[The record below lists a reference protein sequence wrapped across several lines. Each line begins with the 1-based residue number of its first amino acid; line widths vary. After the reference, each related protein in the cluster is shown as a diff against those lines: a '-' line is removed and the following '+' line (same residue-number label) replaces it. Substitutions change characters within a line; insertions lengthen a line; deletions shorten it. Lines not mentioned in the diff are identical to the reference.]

1 MNQTAGIERGPSGRV
16 YTCVGFNS
24 DGGCATSGYFV
35 YGKDW
40 SRIPICVLCMNP
52 MVRAQCDQPACTAE
66 ATRIN
71 VRTDTGVLVARCE
84 CH

>member
-1 MNQTAGIERGPSGRV
+1 MRQTGGIERGLRGKV
-16 YTCVGFNS
+16 YTCAGFNS

-35 YGKDW
+35 YGEGT
-40 SRIPICVLCMNP
+40 IPLCVLCRNLMTQ
-52 MVRAQCDQPACTAE
+52 AQCEETGCTQE

-71 VRTDTGVLVARCE
+71 VEVRTGLILARCE

>member
-1 MNQTAGIERGPSGRV
+1 MRSTLGIERGPTGKV
-16 YTCVGFNS
+16 YTCAGFNS

-35 YGKDW
+35 YGKGT
-40 SRIPICVLCMNP
+40 IPLCVLCKNP
-52 MVRAQCDQPACTAE
+52 MARAQCGRLRCTAE

-71 VRTDTGVLVARCE
+71 VEVRTGLIVAACE